1 MKTAKWN
8 RKLHRW
14 GAVVV
19 ALPLVVILISGVILQ
34 FKKNSGWIQP
44 PTQKGSAGELTIGF
58 DRILEVARRVPEAEV
73 ETWDDI
79 DRLDVR
85 PSKGMVKV
93 RCRNRREIQ
102 IDTATGEILQV
113 EVRRSDLIESI
124 HDGSFFHEGAKL
136 WAFLPAALVLT
147 GLWYTGLYLFVRPYI
162 ARRRKKAQRSAVT
175 AAVSF
180 VTRIKETQ

>member
-19 ALPLVVILISGVILQ
+19 ALPLIVILVTGVILQ
-34 FKKNSGWIQP
+34 LKKSSGWIQP
-44 PTQKGSAGELTIGF
+44 PSQTGLAGELTIGF
-58 DRILEVARRVPEAEV
+58 DRILEVARSVPEAEV

-113 EVRRSDLIESI
+113 ALRRSDLIESI
-124 HDGSFFHEGAKL
+124 HDGSFFHEGARL
-136 WAFLPAALVLT
+136 WVFLPAALVLT
-147 GLWYTGLYLFVRPYI
+147 GLWFTGLYLFVRPYLV
-162 ARRRKKAQRSAVT
+162 RRRNRAQRTSMT
-175 AAVSF
+175 AAVSS